1 MLPGPLAPPCTVRI
15 RPPFCP
21 YEILLGRKKDG
32 HHLGKAQGRIS
43 VSEGNPALLLRMDP
57 DLERG
62 AKGML
67 LGEPQ
72 HKDPLGTSTQAHP
85 HMI

>member
-1 MLPGPLAPPCTVRI
+1 MLPGPLAPPGTVKV

-21 YEILLGRKKDG
+21 CDILVGRKTDG
-32 HHLGKAQGRIS
+32 HHLGKAQSRIS

-67 LGEPQ
+67 LGKPQ

-85 HMI
+85 HRI